1 MEFIFST
8 FLLYE
13 IIDFRISIMKLHQYL
28 SDALQNCRV
37 SKNDLW

>member
-37 SKNDLW
+37 FKNDLW